1 MSTGLRERKKAETRR
16 ALARAALRLAERL
29 GPDGVTVEAIA
40 ERAGV
45 SPRTFFNY
53 FSSKDDAIAGVSAD
67 EPSELLEHLVARPES
82 EDPGDALRQALRTT
96 ASSLEGQAADWAARN
111 RLVQR
116 FPQLAV
122 RRAARLTEVERSVVE
137 EVARRMALDP
147 DRDLAPG
154 VLVAATLGAAR
165 VAMTVWEQRAQPGD
179 LADLFDEAF
188 ARLG

>member
-1 MSTGLRERKKAETRR
+1 MSTGLRERKKAETRQ
-16 ALARAALRLAERL
+16 ALSRAALRLAERL

-67 EPSELLEHLVARPES
+67 EPSELLEHLLARPES
-82 EDPGDALRQALRTT
+82 EDPGEALREALRTT

-122 RRAARLTEVERSVVE
+122 RRAARLTEVERSVVV
-137 EVARRMALDP
+137 EVARRMDLDP

-188 ARLG
+188 DRLG

>member
-1 MSTGLRERKKAETRR
+1 MSTGLRERKKAETRQ
-16 ALARAALRLAERL
+16 ALSRAALRLAERL

-53 FSSKDDAIAGVSAD
+53 FSSKDDAIAGVSTD
-67 EPSELLEHLVARPES
+67 EPSELLEHLVARPDA
-82 EDPGDALRQALRTT
+82 EDPGEALREALRTT
-96 ASSLEGQAADWAARN
+96 ASSLEGQAADWASRN

-122 RRAARLTEVERSVVE
+122 RRAARLTEVERSVVV
-137 EVARRMALDP
+137 EVARRMDLDP

-165 VAMTVWEQRAQPGD
+165 VAMTVWEQRAHPGD

-188 ARLG
+188 DRLG

>member
-137 EVARRMALDP
+137 EVARRMGLDP